1 MRLHDADRAHKAANL
16 RQDSAAL
23 LRLNARP
30 VGFLWHYVCRHKLG
44 HAIVF
49 ASVLIAVVCGVS
61 TQYGMKHLIDIIAA
75 PPAADG
81 RVWWA
86 FALLCALIT
95 AANPPIQAIRRDIMP
110 SALMGARRSGQT
122 AIRSL
127 PLAIAPTLF
136 GALPGGKAGIVPNQA
151 PIGTRPAHPP
161 RTQPR
166 GWR

>member
-1 MRLHDADRAHKAANL
+1 MPGSISSSLGLAVLLDFAA
-16 RQDSAAL
+16 A
-23 LRLNARP
+23 
-30 VGFLWHYVCRHKLG
+30 
-44 HAIVF
+44 
-49 ASVLIAVVCGVS
+49 
-61 TQYGMKHLIDIIAA
+61 
-75 PPAADG
+75 
-81 RVWWA
+81 
-86 FALLCALIT
+86 ALIT
-95 AANPPIQAIRRDIMP
+95 AANPPIQTLRRDIMP